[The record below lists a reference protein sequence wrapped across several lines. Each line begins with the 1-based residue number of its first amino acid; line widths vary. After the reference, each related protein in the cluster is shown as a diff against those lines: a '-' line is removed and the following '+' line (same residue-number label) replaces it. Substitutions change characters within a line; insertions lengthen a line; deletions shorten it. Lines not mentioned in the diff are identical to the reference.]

1 MLVNDGAP
9 ESEEALD
16 VWPEVRLGAF
26 VMVFEAAAEV
36 GVADADA
43 DEDAETDEGLD
54 ADPDPDPE
62 ADTEADGAE
71 EAEFTVEGE
80 SVLDC
85 PIDPRTLLRLSDAT
99 TVVGWAELAA
109 LDMSLPG
116 SDS

>member
-1 MLVNDGAP
+1 MLVSDGAP

-16 VWPEVRLGAF
+16 VWPEVRFGAF
-26 VMVFEAAAEV
+26 VIVFEAAAEV
-36 GVADADA
+36 GVADTDA
-43 DEDAETDEGLD
+43 DGDADAETDAGL
-54 ADPDPDPE
+54 DPDPE
-62 ADTEADGAE
+62 AGDDEDAMT
-71 EAEFTVEGE
+71 TVDGE

-116 SDS
+116 SDSERF